1 MGLLLLL
8 TGIKEKALSRASP
21 GYVAV
26 FRDVEA
32 DFLLAICELEP
43 GEACPA

>member
-1 MGLLLLL
+1 MSVLLLL
-8 TGIKEKALSRASP
+8 TGIKEEALSRTSP

-32 DFLLAICELEP
+32 DFLLAACELEP